1 MAGESPVV
9 FAIDHGGV
17 AMANSAPSSA
27 VLHDTLCTQ
36 QSRSGRCL
44 SYLLCNMQLLGL
56 KGNAGNLH
64 RNWSL
69 AVGFILFFPWRKTS
83 PKKHTNVVL
92 KPTFL
97 KLSEVQQ

>member
-27 VLHDTLCTQ
+27 VLHDTLRTQ

-69 AVGFILFFPWRKTS
+69 AVRIQDAYFAWIMFLFISIGRYLRD
-83 PKKHTNVVL
+83 L
-92 KPTFL
+92 KIEF
-97 KLSEVQQ
+97 